1 MQIIRKTSEVAAI
14 PEPAIRDFLAQR
26 IAQMEPDWAPDSW
39 EDYGRFFVLA
49 PGDDIHLLE
58 AENCDHLVCSLFGDA
73 RLGDA
78 DFTPTWE
85 WADDHG
91 SFYEVAVIFSD
102 VGNFD
107 AIIIPKTGMPAVLLD
122 LCASYASPAA

>member
-1 MQIIRKTSEVAAI
+1 MQIIRKTSEVTAI

-102 VGNFD
+102 AGNFD

>member
-1 MQIIRKTSEVAAI
+1 MQIIRRTAEVAAI
-14 PEPAIRDFLAQR
+14 PDPAIRDFLARR
-26 IAQMEPDWAPDSW
+26 IAEMAPKWAPDSW

-58 AENCDHLVCSLFGDA
+58 AENCDYLTCSPFGEG

-78 DFTPTWE
+78 GFAPVWE

-91 SFYEVAVIFSD
+91 SFYEVAVIISD
-102 VGNFD
+102 AGDFD
-107 AIIIPKTGMPAVLLD
+107 AIIIPKTGMPAALLD
-122 LCASYASPAA
+122 LCANYASTAA

>member
-58 AENCDHLVCSLFGDA
+58 AENCDYLTCSPFGEG
-73 RLGDA
+73 RLGEA
-78 DFTPTWE
+78 DFSPVWE
-85 WADDHG
+85 SPGKRKKAQGQRSWA
-91 SFYEVAVIFSD
+91 AVVIAHTRKIS
-102 VGNFD
+102 
-107 AIIIPKTGMPAVLLD
+107 ALTAV
-122 LCASYASPAA
+122 